1 MYVHIF
7 VGGKK
12 LVLESS
18 QKQSEYSLCQ
28 HNEETV
34 IPP

>member
-1 MYVHIF
+1 MCVHIF

-18 QKQSEYSLCQ
+18 QKQSKYWLWQ
-28 HNEETV
+28 HNVETV